1 MKLQQG
7 ASSTPT
13 GLFVLIIFYIFL
25 ISLILIFSQQ
35 IIGNIQNINPF
46 ANLLI
51 IIIIIILPLL
61 LLGAIIVNMVTLF
74 RERAK
79 KKPGS
84 RFKLRLII
92 FFVFVALLSLIPQAL
107 LSISFINSSIN
118 FWFSVKIIDVLDGGL
133 QVALN
138 YYSDK
143 YENLKVF
150 HKSPMLPSLLSDIET
165 KPAQVCERLQSVNPE
180 IDFIQCFDQNGN
192 EIVFWGEQE
201 NGKFNDF
208 AEIQG
213 KNGMLPKKETG
224 DLSILRSVS
233 EVKLSNKTFYLVLGI
248 ILTEEFNAYASRITS
263 SRSTFKQLEYYKD
276 LFRIAVIIF
285 YFVFS
290 FPILLLAI
298 LISFLLTD
306 EIIRPI
312 VNLEEATRR
321 VSEGDFS
328 FRILARSNDELSI
341 LVESFN
347 RMITELDASRKKL
360 LHSEKITAWQEIAQ
374 RLAHEIKNPLTPIK
388 LSAQRIQKK
397 YKSGMDNF
405 EQVLEPAISSIIR
418 EVDNLNNLLTEF
430 KEFTRLPDLRFEE
443 VSIRD
448 ILSEVADVYKGF
460 SNNIRIAI
468 DISKEA
474 DDRLKFMLDRTQM
487 KQVFA
492 NLFKNA
498 IQAMPDG
505 GEIRVNGDMVKKG
518 YNTYFRIQI
527 KDTGDGIDDE
537 IKEKIFDPYFTT
549 KKDGTGLGL
558 SIVERIIFDHKGNI
572 WFESRKGIGTTFF
585 IDLPTGAPS

>member
-13 GLFVLIIFYIFL
+13 GLFMLIIFYILL
-25 ISLILIFSQQ
+25 IALILIFSQQ
-35 IIGNIQNINPF
+35 ILSNIQNINPF
-46 ANLLI
+46 ANFIIVI
-51 IIIIIILPLL
+51 IIILLPLL
-61 LLGAIIVNMVTLF
+61 LLGAIIVNIVNLF

-79 KKPGS
+79 KRPGS

-133 QVALN
+133 QVALQH
-138 YYSDK
+138 YSDK
-143 YENLKVF
+143 YENLKAF
-150 HKSPMLPSLLSDIET
+150 HKSSYLPALLKDIET
-165 KPAQVCERLQSVNPE
+165 KPGQVCERIHSVNPE
-180 IDFIQCFDQNGN
+180 INFVQIFNHN
-192 EIVFWGEQE
+192 STEIIFWGEQE
-201 NGKFNDF
+201 EGRIVDFNEIRGKS
-208 AEIQG
+208 
-213 KNGMLPKKETG
+213 GMLPKKETG
-224 DLSILRSVS
+224 NLSILRSVS
-233 EVKLSNKTFYLVLGI
+233 MVKVSERTYYVVLGI

-276 LFRIAVIIF
+276 LFRIVVIIF

-341 LVESFN
+341 LVDSFN
-347 RMITELDASRKKL
+347 RMITELEASRKKL
-360 LHSEKITAWQEIAQ
+360 LHAEKITAWQEIAQ

-388 LSAQRIQKK
+388 LSAQRILKK
-397 YKSGMDNF
+397 YKASPGNF
-405 EQVLEPAISSIIR
+405 EQILDPAISSIIR
-418 EVDNLNNLLTEF
+418 EVDNLNDLLMEF
-430 KEFTRLPDLRFEE
+430 KEFTRLPDLKFEE
-443 VSIRD
+443 VSIKD
-448 ILSEVADVYKGF
+448 LIEEVAGVYRDL
-460 SNNIRIAI
+460 SQNVSITIAMV
-468 DISKEA
+468 KET
-474 DDRLKFMLDRTQM
+474 DKHVKILLDRTQI

-498 IQAMPDG
+498 IQAMQDG
-505 GEIRVNGDMVKKG
+505 GEIHVSGDMVTKG
-518 YNTYFRIQI
+518 YSSYYRIQI
-527 KDTGDGIDDE
+527 KDTGTGIDDE
-537 IKEKIFDPYFTT
+537 IKDKVFDPYFTT
-549 KKDGTGLGL
+549 KRDGTGLGL

-572 WFESRKGIGTTFF
+572 WFESKKGIGTTFY
-585 IDLPTGAPS
+585 IDLPTGAE